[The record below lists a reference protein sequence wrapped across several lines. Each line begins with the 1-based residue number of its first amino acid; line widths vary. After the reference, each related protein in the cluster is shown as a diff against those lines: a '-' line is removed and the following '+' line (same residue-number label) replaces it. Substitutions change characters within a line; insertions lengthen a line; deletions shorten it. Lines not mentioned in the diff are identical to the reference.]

1 MLNINVLLTI
11 SWQSSPRKGPE
22 EIKTHDRHPTEH
34 RDPDAVERV
43 AESLANGHRD
53 HDEELVSFDVVLVVV
68 LDVVENN
75 QEKCC

>member
-22 EIKTHDRHPTEH
+22 EVKTHDRHPTEH

-43 AESLANGHRD
+43 AESLTDGHRD
-53 HDEELVSFDVVLVVV
+53 HDEELIIISIII
-68 LDVVENN
+68 
-75 QEKCC
+75 